1 MSSQNDFRENNY
13 EILTYEEPKKYTFEE
28 LQKLTFNEFKNLTME
43 NLSNINS
50 KEIDYL
56 FQKHN
61 DAFNLR
67 EKDKCP
73 ECDKQYK
80 YLDTTYC
87 EPCNSKR
94 FSNNFSKWTSG
105 LPEID
110 KMIQESQLNARSP
123 SELVEWI
130 PYYEIDIKEHIADG
144 GFGSVYRAIWKI
156 GRIYHERPWD
166 VEKQKWIR
174 EGEKEVAIKVFR
186 DAYTFSPEF
195 LNESL
200 STVMIIVIGIFIV
213 AILNENATVTI
224 TDFGISRPVNE
235 TLDDERR
242 IYGVL
247 PFIAPEVLL
256 GEEYTKAADVYS
268 FGMIMLEV
276 ISGEPPFFDYNFD
289 ENLAYWIC
297 DKEHPQRPQ
306 IPDYVPDPYVALIR
320 RCWNSNPQERP
331 IATDMRKQFQH
342 WSVNLRG
349 SDLSNEKDVL
359 KIQEQKDILQ
369 AFNKNQEEKWKRRL
383 SEISQPKFYDK
394 LTSKY
399 IYYTRSFS
407 QNGHLQNKSSI
418 QENDEHLLIIELANG
433 GNLEHYM
440 KGDIFNTL
448 TWLGKIKLAKGIAEG
463 LRFIHELGVIHRD
476 LEKLHVFT

>member
-56 FQKHN
+56 
-61 DAFNLR
+61 
-67 EKDKCP
+67 
-73 ECDKQYK
+73 
-80 YLDTTYC
+80 
-87 EPCNSKR
+87 
-94 FSNNFSKWTSG
+94 
-105 LPEID
+105 
-110 KMIQESQLNARSP
+110 
-123 SELVEWI
+123 
-130 PYYEIDIKEHIADG
+130 
-144 GFGSVYRAIWKI
+144 
-156 GRIYHERPWD
+156 PWD

-195 LNESL
+195 LNEIKTSL
-200 STVMIIVIGIFIV
+200 KLQLQSSSFMNNIYGITYDPLQENIALSSIFNVMKMTWFY
-213 AILNENATVTI
+213 
-224 TDFGISRPVNE
+224 VNE
-235 TLDDERR
+235 LFTDICE
-242 IYGVL
+242 G
-247 PFIAPEVLL
+247 
-256 GEEYTKAADVYS
+256 
-268 FGMIMLEV
+268 LES
-276 ISGEPPFFDYNFD
+276 IH
-289 ENLAYWIC
+289 
-297 DKEHPQRPQ
+297 EHPQRPQ

-418 QENDEHLLIIELANG
+418 QGPPKFNKIEWFMTRGKENDEHLLIIELANG

-476 LEKLHVFT
+476 LIHFSLSGLLAFRSDAQPNISQVINTLKGIEESGVIEN